1 MDKELAKLVIE
12 HKEDLFPYLL
22 IRSHYVYEGKV
33 TKDAAN
39 EEIGQEKLSILQ
51 DSGFIKVLDGE
62 VLFEDEDGWFYLPRT
77 RRRPQRKQSNFDKQ
91 IDALARIVGI
101 PPDLE
106 SQRGKYR
113 SLYRKLLNEGYSYG
127 KIETIAYDN
136 EGMKFNMFMTPS
148 VFKNLVKKHENA
160 SR

>member
-12 HKEDLFPYLL
+12 HKEELFPYLL
-22 IRSHYVYEGKV
+22 IRSHYTYSGKV
-33 TKDAAN
+33 KEDDAKFL
-39 EEIGQEKLSILQ
+39 IGKENLSILT
-51 DSGFIKVLDGE
+51 DSGFIKLSDGE

-91 IDALARIVGI
+91 IDAVARIVGI
-101 PPDLE
+101 PTDLE

-113 SLYRKLLNEGYSYG
+113 SLYRKLLDEGYSYG

-136 EGMKFNMFMTPS
+136 EGMAFNMFMTPS